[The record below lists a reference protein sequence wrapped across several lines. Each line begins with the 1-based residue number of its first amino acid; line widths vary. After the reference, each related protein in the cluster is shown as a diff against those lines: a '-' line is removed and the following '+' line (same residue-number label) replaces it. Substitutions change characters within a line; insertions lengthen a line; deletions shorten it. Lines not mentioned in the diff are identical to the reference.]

1 MIRSFAMAREYIEID
16 SSVMELGLKFL
27 ADNQASNGSFPEVS
41 QATRRTKCG
50 LRVSVRAVTA
60 KRSHSIALL

>member
-16 SSVMELGLKFL
+16 KTVMELGLKFL

-41 QATRRTKCG
+41 VLPARE
-50 LRVSVRAVTA
+50 
-60 KRSHSIALL
+60 